1 MKDRIET
8 NGQQNESMSD
18 EEFYEAFLAEKKW
31 PEEYLTEE
39 DHLLDEKFRAE
50 LEEEVKREEEL
61 QSRHPELEGEGPSPD
76 LFDRILAEAK
86 KRKAEKETEESE
98 ETGKTE
104 TTGNPKGTEEPETS
118 EESEYRPEEYL
129 SEDDRKA
136 LEIGRK
142 RLKRKKY
149 HGWIS
154 HFAANAAILVCV
166 FLVGVSTEA
175 NRTKI
180 VNVINTLVGNESLVR
195 VNNETDREKVYNE
208 QEKAYA
214 AIEDELGIKSAR
226 FMYEVRGMDFAGYEI
241 DENVRNAA
249 LFYKYQG
256 TVISILMSKD
266 ERGNA
271 QGAIKDGDKGE
282 QFEVQSD
289 IGNITVQEID
299 GNMGVKYAIEFI
311 YNNTYYYI
319 MCELP
324 KKELINWLGSI
335 FF

>member
-8 NGQQNESMSD
+8 NGQPNENMSD

-39 DHLLDEKFRAE
+39 DHLLDERFRAE
-50 LEEEVKREEEL
+50 LEEEVKQEEEL

-98 ETGKTE
+98 ETG
-104 TTGNPKGTEEPETS
+104 TTRKSEETEETKETK
-118 EESEYRPEEYL
+118 EAEYRPEEYL
-129 SEDDRKA
+129 TEEDRKA

-142 RLKRKKY
+142 RLKRKKH
-149 HGWIS
+149 HGWVS
-154 HFAANAAILVCV
+154 HFAVNAAILVCV

-180 VNVINTLVGNESLVR
+180 VNVINTLVGNEALVR
-195 VNNETDREKVYNE
+195 VNNETDREKVHNE

-226 FMYEVRGMDFAGYEI
+226 FMYEVKGMEFAGYEI
-241 DENVRNAA
+241 DEKIQAA
-249 LFYKYQG
+249 TLFYSYQNTVLTIVMRNEDKG
-256 TVISILMSKD
+256 TA
-266 ERGNA
+266 RGDMP
-271 QGAIKDGDKGE
+271 DGDIGDK
-282 QFEVQSD
+282 FVIKSD
-289 IGNITVQEID
+289 IGNIEAVEIK
-299 GNMGVKYAIEFI
+299 GKKANKYFSRFI

-319 MCELP
+319 SGEMLREEFVNLV
-324 KKELINWLGSI
+324 SSV